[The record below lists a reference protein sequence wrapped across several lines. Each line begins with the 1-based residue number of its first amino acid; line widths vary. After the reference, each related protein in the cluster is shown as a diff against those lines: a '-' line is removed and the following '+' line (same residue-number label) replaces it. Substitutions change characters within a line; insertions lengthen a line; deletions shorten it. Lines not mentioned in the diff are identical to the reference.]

1 MFKLPHG
8 LISLLEYQGPILGPL
23 LLLIYRKDLYEGL
36 STYAKL
42 FTDNTSLFFIIH
54 DRQTFGNDL
63 NKDLKM
69 IRDWAFQWKMTIN
82 PNPTKQAQEAIF
94 S

>member
-1 MFKLPHG
+1 M
-8 LISLLEYQGPILGPL
+8 
-23 LLLIYRKDLYEGL
+23 KDFLRML
-36 STYAKL
+36 V
-42 FTDNTSLFFIIH
+42 H

-69 IRDWAFQWKMTIN
+69 IRDWGFQWKMTIN
-82 PNPTKQAQEAIF
+82 RNPTKQAQEVIF

>member
-1 MFKLPHG
+1 M
-8 LISLLEYQGPILGPL
+8 
-23 LLLIYRKDLYEGL
+23 LLIYRNDLHEGL

-42 FTDNTSLFFIIH
+42 FADDTSLFFIIH

-69 IRDWAFQWKMTIN
+69 IRDWGFQWKMTVN
-82 PNPTKQAQEAIF
+82 PNPTKQAQEVIF

>member
-1 MFKLPHG
+1 MF
-8 LISLLEYQGPILGPL
+8 
-23 LLLIYRKDLYEGL
+23 LIYRNDLHEGL

-42 FTDNTSLFFIIH
+42 FADDTSLFFIIH
-54 DRQTFGNDL
+54 DFWQTFGNDL

-69 IRDWAFQWKMTIN
+69 IRDWGFQWKMTIN